1 MCATPTGRN
10 AGTGRKAPSPA
21 NESKADE
28 RNRIA
33 SREAL
38 YAHALAIERE
48 AVATYRDL
56 ALRME
61 DLGEDT
67 LAELFNRLQLFE
79 QTHLHVLTAKTAK
92 MTLPAIAPGEYA
104 WMQSGA
110 PVPEAREL
118 VFRMMTP
125 RVALQLALAAE
136 ERAKA
141 FFESV
146 QQASRDAEITALAH
160 EFAEEEQIHIDT
172 VRFALDGLPQ
182 RYDPAG
188 AEN

>member
-1 MCATPTGRN
+1 MCATPKGRKTGGGRN
-10 AGTGRKAPSPA
+10 APSPPR
-21 NESKADE
+21 SSTPTDDK
-28 RNRIA
+28 RIA
-33 SREAL
+33 SREVL

-48 AVATYRDL
+48 AVASYREL

-61 DLGEDT
+61 DFGEET
-67 LAELFNRLQLFE
+67 LAELFKRLELFE
-79 QTHLHVLTAKTAK
+79 QAHLRVLTAKTAA
-92 MTLPAIAPGEYA
+92 MELPEIAPGEYA
-104 WMQSGA
+104 WMETGA

-125 RVALQLALAAE
+125 RVALNLALSAE

-146 QQASRDAEITALAH
+146 QQAASDPDICALAR

-188 AEN
+188 AQS

>member
-1 MCATPTGRN
+1 MCATPKGRK
-10 AGTGRKAPSPA
+10 AGAGRKAPSPA
-21 NESKADE
+21 ASSQAIDRK
-28 RNRIA
+28 RIA
-33 SREAL
+33 SREVL

-48 AVATYRDL
+48 AVASYREL

-61 DLGEDT
+61 DLGDDT
-67 LAELFNRLQLFE
+67 LAELFKRLELFE
-79 QTHLHVLTAKTAK
+79 QAHLRVLTAKTAK
-92 MTLPAIAPGEYA
+92 MALPAIAPGEYA
-104 WMQSGA
+104 WMDSGP

-125 RVALQLALAAE
+125 RVALNLALAAE

-141 FFESV
+141 FFESL
-146 QQASRDAEITALAH
+146 QQASHDADICALAR
-160 EFAEEEQIHIDT
+160 EFADEEQIHIDT

-188 AEN
+188 AQS

>member
-1 MCATPTGRN
+1 MCATPKARKTRE
-10 AGTGRKAPSPA
+10 GRKAPVSASKA
-21 NESKADE
+21 NE
-28 RNRIA
+28 RRIA
-33 SREAL
+33 SREEL
-38 YAHALAIERE
+38 YAHALTIERE
-48 AVATYRDL
+48 AVASYREL

-61 DLGEDT
+61 DLGDDT
-67 LAELFNRLQLFE
+67 LAELFKRLERFE
-79 QTHLHVLTAKTAK
+79 QAHLRVLTAKTAT
-92 MTLPAIAPGEYA
+92 MALPALAPGEYA
-104 WMQSGA
+104 WMDAGA

-125 RVALQLALAAE
+125 RVALNLALNAE

-146 QQASRDAEITALAH
+146 LQASSDSDICALAR
-160 EFAEEEQIHIDT
+160 EFAEEEQIHVDT